1 MPASPAL
8 ALRGRVL
15 RLGAGVS
22 AIALAALALA
32 PVAPAADREFTV
44 SVTVPAAW
52 EGRAA
57 TASNL
62 PDFDPATLLPCESLV
77 AVCDTTLLHL
87 TGQGTLSVELTPV
100 DATTGDVDLYVHR
113 HDALGV
119 VGPPIAV
126 SAGDGPAERVHVPSA
141 SGSYLVRAVS
151 FGIGK
156 TAISA
161 RASLAARPAAI
172 PDVDH
177 PRGRQEE
184 LVSDP
189 RDGAAS
195 QPAVAIS
202 PRDRDLLVAA
212 YRVFEDETYVS
223 QIATAVSFDRG
234 RHWETLGAVSGASA
248 ANPAV
253 GFDADGDALL
263 ISNELPGSVVLRRWT
278 RPERRDLRR
287 DRTWEA
293 STVLSEGATDERPVL
308 ARARDAVLAC
318 WVRTTDLGAYGRQAV
333 RCRHSPDGGL
343 TWGMESQPSPA
354 TVVNVPYGPY
364 VGGVA
369 VEGRRGG
376 FDVAWVDTSDPSG
389 LDTAWV
395 ARATDGNWAAP
406 VRAARFRS
414 LPERFPGESF
424 RNVTLLS
431 LAAARGR
438 LQLVYASQDGVQ
450 VVRSDAWEQPV
461 TIAAGAFQPSI
472 AAARDDVYVSFLDRR
487 LAAPFLDEWLA
498 TSDDRGRTWDARRL
512 SHDSWDPAIGAPRSP
527 TGDLLGDH
535 QALAADRCGAVALAA
550 DPHLANAWSRD
561 RDFDRGARGTARP
574 QLFAWTDRRCD

>member
-62 PDFDPATLLPCESLV
+62 PDFDPATLLAVRV
-77 AVCDTTLLHL
+77 ARRGVRRDAAAPH
-87 TGQGTLSVELTPV
+87 GPGNAERRARDRV

-293 STVLSEGATDERPVL
+293 PTVLSEGATTSARCWPVL
-308 ARARDAVLAC
+308 ATPC
-318 WVRTTDLGAYGRQAV
+318 
-333 RCRHSPDGGL
+333 
-343 TWGMESQPSPA
+343 SPA
-354 TVVNVPYGPY
+354 GC
-364 VGGVA
+364 
-369 VEGRRGG
+369 GRPI
-376 FDVAWVDTSDPSG
+376 S
-389 LDTAWV
+389 
-395 ARATDGNWAAP
+395 AP
-406 VRAARFRS
+406 TAARRC
-414 LPERFPGESF
+414 
-424 RNVTLLS
+424 
-431 LAAARGR
+431 AAAIR
-438 LQLVYASQDGVQ
+438 
-450 VVRSDAWEQPV
+450 P
-461 TIAAGAFQPSI
+461 TAG
-472 AAARDDVYVSFLDRR
+472 
-487 LAAPFLDEWLA
+487 
-498 TSDDRGRTWDARRL
+498 
-512 SHDSWDPAIGAPRSP
+512 
-527 TGDLLGDH
+527 
-535 QALAADRCGAVALAA
+535 
-550 DPHLANAWSRD
+550 
-561 RDFDRGARGTARP
+561 
-574 QLFAWTDRRCD
+574 

>member
-8 ALRGRVL
+8 ALRGRVR
-15 RLGAGVS
+15 RLGAGVF
-22 AIALAALALA
+22 ACALALA
-32 PVAPAADREFTV
+32 FPPAASAADREFTI
-44 SVTVPAAW
+44 SVAAPAAW

-57 TASNL
+57 TGSAL
-62 PDFDPATLLPCESLV
+62 PDFEPATLIPCETVV
-77 AVCDTTLLHL
+77 AVCDSTVLHV
-87 TGQGTLSVELTPV
+87 TGSGTLSVELAPV

-113 HDALGV
+113 PDALGV

-126 SAGDGPAERVHVPSA
+126 SAADGPAERVDVPA
-141 SGSYLVRAVS
+141 ATGSYLVRAVS

-156 TAISA
+156 TGIAA
-161 RASLAARPAAI
+161 RASLTARPASI
-172 PDVDH
+172 PDIDH

-202 PRDRDLLVAA
+202 PRERDLVVAA
-212 YRVFEDETYVS
+212 YRVFAGDDYVS

-234 RHWETLGAVSGASA
+234 RHWEALGAVSGASA

-263 ISNELPGSVVLRRWT
+263 LTNDLPGSVLLRRWT
-278 RPERRDLRR
+278 RPEKRDLRR
-287 DRTWEA
+287 DRVWEA
-293 STVLSEGATDERPVL
+293 PSVLSDGAIDERPVL

-333 RCRHSPDGGL
+333 RCRHSHDGGL
-343 TWGMESQPSPA
+343 TWGAETQPSPA
-354 TVVNVPYGPY
+354 TVANVPYGPY

-369 VEGRRGG
+369 VTGRRGG
-376 FDVAWVDTSDPSG
+376 FDVAWVDTSHPG
-389 LDTAWV
+389 GADTAWV
-395 ARATDGNWAAP
+395 AHTTGTSWDAP

-414 LPERFPGESF
+414 LPERFAGEAF

-438 LQLVYASQDGVQ
+438 LYLAYASRDGVQ
-450 VVRSDAWEQPV
+450 VVHSDTWEEPV
-461 TIAAGAFQPSI
+461 TVADGAFQPSI
-472 AAARDDVYVSFLDRR
+472 AAARDDVHVLFLDRG

-498 TSDDRGRTWDARRL
+498 SSDDRGGTWDVRRL

-527 TGDLLGDH
+527 TGDLLGDR

-550 DPHLANAWSRD
+550 DPHLANAWWRD
-561 RDFDRGARGTARP
+561 REFDRGARTAARP
-574 QLFAWTDRRCD
+574 QLFAWADRRCE